1 MKVELWDIDD
11 VIPYQKNPRLNDD
24 AVEAVAKSIQAF
36 GFRQPVVVDS
46 EGIIIVGH
54 TRWKAARKLGLQKI
68 PVHVA
73 TDLTPD
79 QVKAYRLADNQT
91 NTLSEWDY
99 ALLPAELQDLRASN
113 FDLSLL
119 GFDPSELAELLD
131 PDGAAGKADPDNI
144 PAPPDAATSKNG
156 DIYLLGEHRLM
167 CGDSGNPD
175 DLDKLLAG
183 AKIHLVNTD
192 PPYNVKVASRSNNA
206 IAASG
211 DRPMGRQGMDMAIR
225 KGEHKVD
232 QKLRAKDRPLANDF
246 VSDEQFASLLREWFG
261 NITRVLEPGRSFYIW
276 GGYIN
281 IANYPP
287 ALAKSELYFSQMI
300 IWVKEHPV
308 LTRKDFMGNH
318 EWCFYGWKEGAG
330 HSFYGDHNIRDVWH
344 VKRAV
349 KGNVAV
355 NEGIRL
361 VRKSNGA
368 SIDILPADPMRK
380 MREIEVPDT
389 FTLHGRIHAS
399 DVWSVKKVNPQNMV
413 HLTEKPVELAVR
425 ALQFSS
431 KAGENILDL
440 FGGSGST
447 LIAAEMT
454 KRHAY
459 LMEMD
464 TLYCDVIRKRWAE
477 FVHGKGCDW
486 RKATPRAKA

>member
-1 MKVELWDIDD
+1 VKVELWDIDD

-206 IAASG
+206 IPWAGKGWTWPSARASTRSIRNCG
-211 DRPMGRQGMDMAIR
+211 PRTGRWPTTLSATSNS
-225 KGEHKVD
+225 
-232 QKLRAKDRPLANDF
+232 PL
-246 VSDEQFASLLREWFG
+246 
-261 NITRVLEPGRSFYIW
+261 
-276 GGYIN
+276 
-281 IANYPP
+281 
-287 ALAKSELYFSQMI
+287 FS
-300 IWVKEHPV
+300 V
-308 LTRKDFMGNH
+308 
-318 EWCFYGWKEGAG
+318 
-330 HSFYGDHNIRDVWH
+330 
-344 VKRAV
+344 
-349 KGNVAV
+349 
-355 NEGIRL
+355 
-361 VRKSNGA
+361 
-368 SIDILPADPMRK
+368 
-380 MREIEVPDT
+380 
-389 FTLHGRIHAS
+389 
-399 DVWSVKKVNPQNMV
+399 
-413 HLTEKPVELAVR
+413 
-425 ALQFSS
+425 
-431 KAGENILDL
+431 
-440 FGGSGST
+440 SGSAT
-447 LIAAEMT
+447 SRACWSPGAVST
-454 KRHAY
+454 SGA
-459 LMEMD
+459 D
-464 TLYCDVIRKRWAE
+464 TSTSPTIRPPWPSPSS
-477 FVHGKGCDW
+477 
-486 RKATPRAKA
+486 TSAK